1 VVWLSPL
8 QAVPKRPM
16 CQGWRRAVFTSHCY
30 RGGLFCPVPT
40 LIIPQHR
47 SLLLQDPPLALGSK
61 LPWAM
66 QQQELCSNRSR
77 AFLRSA

>member
-1 VVWLSPL
+1 MVWLSPL

-16 CQGWRRAVFTSHCY
+16 CQGWRHAVFTSHCY